1 MVKSHSKH
9 KTLLTDPT
17 EAALHYDRRYQN
29 GMRQELDKRLGLTAK
44 YIHRLKTQEFRMQDA
59 ARLAE
64 SKRIDEQLLLRDHHD
79 REKSDMMAKW
89 TDSTSTAFS
98 AALTAV
104 QKTSNERLDR
114 LEKFMYESS
123 GKSSGLSTGW
133 AIFITVTT
141 VVVSIAGVAII
152 LITRH

>member
-1 MVKSHSKH
+1 MAKKHPKH

-79 REKSDMMAKW
+79 REKSEMMAKW
-89 TDSTSTAFS
+89 AESTSTAFS
-98 AALTAV
+98 AALSAV

-123 GKSSGLSTGW
+123 GKQSGLSAGW
-133 AIFITVTT
+133 AIFIAV
-141 VVVSIAGVAII
+141 AGLVIGVGGIVAA
-152 LITRH
+152 LVLK